1 MPTTKRISAGSLA
14 TLLGVDIKTVHGW
27 TDAGLLTQPEH
38 TLGGH
43 RRYDPAAVA
52 KDYTRAGKALPER
65 FATSTARCNSRP
77 PGSAPS
83 LAPQPK
89 ICAPSSRAVKS
100 AEPPNTITS
109 FRTRGTQ

>member
-65 FATSTARCNSRP
+65 FALYLDGKVQLETTGQRA
-77 PGSAPS
+77 
-83 LAPQPK
+83 
-89 ICAPSSRAVKS
+89 ISRAS
-100 AEPPNTITS
+100 TEDLRAELA
-109 FRTRGTQ
+109 RREERGAA